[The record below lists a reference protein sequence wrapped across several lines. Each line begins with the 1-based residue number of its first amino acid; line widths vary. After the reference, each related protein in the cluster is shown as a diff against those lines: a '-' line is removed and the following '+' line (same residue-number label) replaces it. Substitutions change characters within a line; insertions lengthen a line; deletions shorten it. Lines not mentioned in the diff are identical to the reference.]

1 MDDNVDKSAIPEAR
15 PVKRKL
21 LQKQDQSTQAIT
33 RYNQNRTD
41 RNFEEMRNSVVSFY
55 YSLQPHLLELE
66 NTGADYSHL
75 HELKNKPEPLEDCR
89 PIQYQD
95 EEYWKR
101 KHEKLQKALY
111 DLGVTKIAIETR
123 KQVYGYSFLNGLDH
137 DLHKEIDPGWK
148 RLKENASNMKR
159 LLKQDTD
166 IVGLIYGGNRTG
178 KTTLSLQLAR
188 LIDQGENEG
197 KLQDNQI
204 IFNDEDFREAMKQG
218 EQYQANH
225 IDEMKLLF
233 SSRDAMTKENKTR
246 NKFMSSYAKKNMA
259 ILGCDNNFYNIDKQ
273 FRSDKID
280 FVIHVPERGRFEF
293 YSEAKVRKF
302 EKNDEGYPRTPEP
315 DFTGEFPDMDPLHK
329 ETDPLW
335 KQYQEV
341 EDKKLDVETEEEEE
355 EDNGP
360 DLNKIKEEIV
370 ENLEDYTKTYN
381 SRKFV
386 DKDILSA
393 RFDIGKTTAN
403 KVKKLV
409 ESETELPKKLN

>member
-1 MDDNVDKSAIPEAR
+1 
-15 PVKRKL
+15 
-21 LQKQDQSTQAIT
+21 
-33 RYNQNRTD
+33 
-41 RNFEEMRNSVVSFY
+41 
-55 YSLQPHLLELE
+55 
-66 NTGADYSHL
+66 
-75 HELKNKPEPLEDCR
+75 
-89 PIQYQD
+89 
-95 EEYWKR
+95 
-101 KHEKLQKALY
+101 
-111 DLGVTKIAIETR
+111 
-123 KQVYGYSFLNGLDH
+123 
-137 DLHKEIDPGWK
+137 
-148 RLKENASNMKR
+148 
-159 LLKQDTD
+159 
-166 IVGLIYGGNRTG
+166 
-178 KTTLSLQLAR
+178 
-188 LIDQGENEG
+188 
-197 KLQDNQI
+197 
-204 IFNDEDFREAMKQG
+204 
-218 EQYQANH
+218 
-225 IDEMKLLF
+225 
-233 SSRDAMTKENKTR
+233 MTKENKTR

-329 ETDPLW
+329 DTDPLW

-355 EDNGP
+355 EDDGP
-360 DLNKIKEEIV
+360 DLDKIKDKIV

-393 RFDIGKTTAN
+393 RFDVGETTAN